1 MELKKVKQTIFYFLL
16 ILLIANNLCV
26 ARSLPAVE
34 LTIQPDAVEET
45 DKEYRLLPTEDELA
59 DADAAPLYQEA
70 IQTLPDRSQL
80 RQFSEWHSMP
90 VEQIPV
96 KQVEAELQKYKT
108 ILDLVTRAA
117 RCKQC
122 KWPARTPGQVT
133 DADMEEIGKYRQ
145 LAFMLE
151 VQARIQA
158 SQGHYSESVN
168 TLKTLIAVSRHQ
180 GYSPILTQ
188 GLSGVATATLA
199 LRQIDNTAQNTN
211 APNLYYALEN
221 LPLPLVDLSQTIDLE
236 IANLKNYNLLVRRQF
251 EKQLKPAHDLTRKQ
265 MNYLDRKVAA
275 LQCIEAMRLY
285 AGAHEGKFPDKLSD
299 ITEITVPDDPVT
311 GKPFSYSLTGS
322 KAVLEAEA
330 TEGSEGRD
338 AIHYELNLIEK

>member
-1 MELKKVKQTIFYFLL
+1 L
-16 ILLIANNLCV
+16 IVSNSCV

-34 LTIQPDAVEET
+34 LTIQPTEVNDT
-45 DKEYRLLPTEDELA
+45 DKQYRLLPTEDELTDT
-59 DADAAPLYQEA
+59 DAVPLYQEA
-70 IQTLPDRSQL
+70 IRTLPDRSQL
-80 RQFSEWHSMP
+80 RQFSEWRSMP
-90 VEQIPV
+90 VELLPV

-108 ILDLVTRAA
+108 NLDLVARAA

-122 KWPARTPGQVT
+122 NWPARTPGQAT
-133 DADMEEIGKYRQ
+133 NADMEEIGQYRQ

-151 VQARIQA
+151 VQSRIQA
-158 SQGHYSESVN
+158 SQGNYSESVN
-168 TLKTLIAVSRHQ
+168 TLKTLIAMSRHQ

-188 GLSGVATATLA
+188 GLSGVAMATLA
-199 LRQIDNTAQNTN
+199 LRQIDNTAQDTN

-221 LPLPLVDLSQTIDLE
+221 LPVPLVDLSQTIDLE

-251 EKQLKPAHDLTRKQ
+251 EKQLKPAHDLIRKQ

-299 ITEITVPDDPVT
+299 VTEITVPDDPVA
-311 GKPFSYSLTGS
+311 KKAFSYSRTGS
-322 KAVLEAEA
+322 KAMLEAEA
-330 TEGSEGRD
+330 TEDSEGRD
-338 AIHYELNLIEK
+338 AIRYELNFIEK